1 MEIHTVWAWSD
12 WEWSDCPHCEWLP
25 LRTLR
30 SQKTLF
36 EEGVFTSAHRNR
48 RWIRWR
54 EWRRASSY
62 LLPFPSDPVPALWDR
77 KPAPWF
83 FPPEK
88 GLDTPPV
95 FFRGGGRGGHRW
107 APAKLNV
114 WGVELAHSALKRK
127 KGGADRVFPCCNTLR
142 SRQGCSEECVR
153 ACDLAVRSRYCW
165 GTAAIEITGIA
176 HGSSGWVGDGLAL
189 SPPAFPR
196 SSALLGESLRCS
208 PPPPLSESTL
218 CGAISL
224 QGDLYCFISKWL
236 ACCRGNACIMV
247 ILGSLY
253 KSFTSDRVYL
263 SGCLTAFNFE
273 ELIMHFI
280 WLWKVIYIYIYVYIR
295 ADNW

>member
-208 PPPPLSESTL
+208 SPPPPWVRARYVEQFLSKE
-218 CGAISL
+218 
-224 QGDLYCFISKWL
+224 
-236 ACCRGNACIMV
+236 
-247 ILGSLY
+247 
-253 KSFTSDRVYL
+253 
-263 SGCLTAFNFE
+263 
-273 ELIMHFI
+273 
-280 WLWKVIYIYIYVYIR
+280 IYIVLYPSDSHVAEATHALWSFSVHYINLSHQTVFTCLGVWLHLILK
-295 ADNW
+295 N